1 MHHAV
6 SSQDGNLFI
15 ESTSLSSIAS
25 QFGTP
30 CYVYSKAA
38 ISNNFLAYQ
47 SALADKEHLICY
59 AVKANSNIAV
69 LQTLAELGAGFDIV
83 SIGELERVLR
93 AGGDPAKVVFSGV
106 AKTASEMQRALELG
120 IHCFNVE
127 SEAELELLNST
138 AASCDAIA
146 AVSLRVNPD
155 VDAQTHP
162 YISTGLKENKFG
174 IDINLAAKVYQRAA
188 QMAHINVV
196 GVDCHIGSQLVD
208 IAPFVAALERL
219 LALVD
224 ELAGLGIALQHIDIG
239 GGLGVRYDNEQP
251 PTPQSYM
258 SAILPLLTDRSET
271 LVLEP
276 GRSITANA
284 GVMLTQVQYLKSNGE
299 KNFAIVDAA
308 MNDMIRPA
316 LYQAWMDIQPISAGN
331 SDNAVAESAVAKSA
345 VYDVVGP
352 VCETGDF
359 LAKDRSLA
367 ISAGDYLCL
376 MSAGAYGFVMS
387 SNYNSR
393 PRAPEVMV
401 DGNQVY
407 LVRRRETIEDLLSGE
422 SLLPA
427 AVR

>member
-15 ESTSLSSIAS
+15 ESIPLSSIAN

-47 SALADKEHLICY
+47 SALADREHLICY

-138 AASCDAIA
+138 AASCGSIA

-174 IDINLAAKVYQRAA
+174 IDINLAAQVYQRAA

-224 ELAGLGIALQHIDIG
+224 ELAGLGITLQHIDIG
-239 GGLGVRYDNEQP
+239 GGLGVRYDNEEP

-284 GVMLTQVQYLKSNGE
+284 GVMLTQVQYLKTNGE

-331 SDNAVAESAVAKSA
+331 SESA

-359 LAKDRSLA
+359 LAKDRSLE
-367 ISAGDYLCL
+367 ICAGDYLCL

-401 DGNQVY
+401 DGDQVH

-422 SLLPA
+422 NLLPA

>member
-69 LQTLAELGAGFDIV
+69 LQTLVELGAGFDIV

-316 LYQAWMDIQPISAGN
+316 LYQAWMDIQPISAGI
-331 SDNAVAESAVAKSA
+331 SDNALAENA

-367 ISAGDYLCL
+367 ISSGDYLCL

>member
-1 MHHAV
+1 MIMHHAI

-15 ESTSLSSIAS
+15 ESTALSTIAG
-25 QFGTP
+25 QLGTP

-47 SALADKEHLICY
+47 SALVDKEHLICY

-138 AASCDAIA
+138 AASCGATA

-174 IDINLAAKVYQRAA
+174 IDINLAAQVYQRAA

-224 ELAGLGIALQHIDIG
+224 ELAGLGIALKHIDIG
-239 GGLGVRYDNEQP
+239 GGLGVRYDDEEP

-258 SAILPLLTDRSET
+258 SAILPLLMDRSET

-316 LYQAWMDIQPISAGN
+316 LYQAWMDIQPISTGN
-331 SDNAVAESAVAKSA
+331 SESA

-359 LAKDRSLA
+359 LAKDRPLS
-367 ISAGDYLCL
+367 ICAGDYLCL

-401 DGNQVY
+401 DGDQIH
-407 LVRRRETIEDLLSGE
+407 LVRQRETIEDLLSGE

>member
-15 ESTSLSSIAS
+15 ERTSLAAVAS

-38 ISNNFLAYQ
+38 ISDNFLAYQ
-47 SALADKEHLICY
+47 SALAEKEHLICY

-69 LQTLAELGAGFDIV
+69 LQTLAQLGAGFDIV

-138 AASCDAIA
+138 AVSCDAIA

-174 IDINLAAKVYQRAA
+174 IDINLAAQVYQRAA
-188 QMAHINVV
+188 QMANIKVV

-224 ELAGLGIALQHIDIG
+224 ELAELGITLQHIDIG

-258 SAILPLLTDRSET
+258 SAILPLLKDRSET

-316 LYQAWMDIQPISAGN
+316 LYQAWMDIQPITTGSA
-331 SDNAVAESAVAKSA
+331 ESA

-393 PRAPEVMV
+393 PRAPEVIV
-401 DGNQVY
+401 DGDQMH
-407 LVRRRETIEDLLSGE
+407 LVRRRETIADLLSGE
-422 SLLPA
+422 SLLPST
-427 AVR
+427 VVET

>member
-1 MHHAV
+1 MHNAV
-6 SSQDGNLFI
+6 TSHDGNLFI
-15 ESTSLSSIAS
+15 EGVALETIAT
-25 QFGTP
+25 QYGTP
-30 CYVYSKAA
+30 SYVYSKAA
-38 ISNNFLAYQ
+38 ISSNFLAYQ
-47 SALADKEHLICY
+47 TALAEKDHLICY

-83 SIGELERVLR
+83 SSGELERVIR

-106 AKTASEMQRALELG
+106 AKTAAEMRYALELG

-138 AASCDAIA
+138 AAAIDLPA

-174 IDINLAAKVYQRAA
+174 IDINLAPQVYQRAA
-188 QMAHINVV
+188 EMSHINVV

-208 IAPFVAALERL
+208 IDPFVAALERL
-219 LALVD
+219 LILVD
-224 ELAGLGIALQHIDIG
+224 QLAELGINLQHIDIG
-239 GGLGVRYDNEQP
+239 GGLGVRYKSEEIPSTDE
-251 PTPQSYM
+251 YM
-258 SAILPLLTDRSET
+258 SAILPLLEGRTET

-284 GVMLTQVQYLKSNGE
+284 GVMLTQVQYLKSNGD
-299 KNFAIVDAA
+299 KNFAIVDGA

-316 LYQAWMDIQPISAGN
+316 LYQAWMDIQPVSSGSAETH
-331 SDNAVAESAVAKSA
+331 S
-345 VYDVVGP
+345 YDVVGP

-359 LAKDRSLA
+359 LAKDRALA

-376 MSAGAYGFVMS
+376 FSAGAYGFVMS

-393 PRAPEVMV
+393 TRAPELMV
-401 DGNQVY
+401 DGDQVHII
-407 LVRRRETIEDLLSGE
+407 RQRETIDDLLNGE
-422 SLLPA
+422 QLLPVA
-427 AVR
+427 QG

>member
-30 CYVYSKAA
+30 CYVYSKAV

-93 AGGDPAKVVFSGV
+93 AGGNPAKVVFSGV

-224 ELAGLGIALQHIDIG
+224 ELAELGITLQHIDIG

-316 LYQAWMDIQPISAGN
+316 LYQAWMDIQPISAGI
-331 SDNAVAESAVAKSA
+331 SDNALAESA

-401 DGNQVY
+401 DGDQVY

-427 AVR
+427 AAR